1 MGKRL
6 GIYVS
11 SDQHIDAII
20 KLCRAAKGKGVETYI
35 FLTHIA
41 TRLSKD
47 PRFEELSSIAQVA
60 LCAVSFE
67 DNQLK
72 RPVEGLVEK
81 GFSSQVWHIK
91 QMEECDRYI
100 TF

>member
-1 MGKRL
+1 MGKKL

-11 SDQHIDAII
+11 SDQHIDALIG
-20 KLCRAAKGKGVETYI
+20 LCRAAGKKDVETYI

-47 PRFEELSSIAQVA
+47 KRFKELSSLAQIA
-60 LCAVSFE
+60 LCAVSFK
-67 DNQLK
+67 DNQLEK
-72 RPVEGLVEK
+72 PVEGLVEE
-81 GFSSQVWHIK
+81 GFSAQVWHIE
-91 QMEECDRYI
+91 QIANCDRYI